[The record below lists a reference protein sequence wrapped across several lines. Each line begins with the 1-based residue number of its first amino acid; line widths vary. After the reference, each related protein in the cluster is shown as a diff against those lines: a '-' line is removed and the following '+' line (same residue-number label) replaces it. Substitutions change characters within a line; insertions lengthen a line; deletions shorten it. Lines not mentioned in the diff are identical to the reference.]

1 MHRDHHTRQRAIAA
15 AADAVVLT
23 ALWVGLAGLRSLAP
37 SGVLGGAL
45 PLQPVDFGWHAPLAA
60 LVVPAWLLAL
70 AHQGTWNRVPS
81 GRSRGHALR
90 LARAAGIATLLVLGA
105 LFALHQTEQLS
116 RTLVFGFALATV
128 PMLAISR
135 RLQGALQRRGML
147 RLDPW
152 RILAVGAPLDARP
165 LADALARDEH
175 PGIALVGIVAPPDA
189 PRPGPGD
196 PPILGPLACLSA
208 VLAEAPIDQVFL
220 TGPDWSVETLR
231 AVADACEEQGV
242 RLSMDAN
249 FLGLTTARAH
259 LDDMEG
265 QTVLSFSST
274 PVDSDALLLKRF
286 LDVLI
291 AALLLVLLAPL
302 LTLIA
307 AIVRLSDGG
316 PALFSQTRAGLHG
329 RPFDMLK
336 FRSMVVDA
344 EARRLEVAHLNERD
358 GPVFKAAHDP
368 RITRL
373 GGFLRRS
380 SLDELPQLWNVLRG
394 QMSLVGP
401 RPPIPAEVEAYERW
415 QLRRLSMK
423 PGITCIWQVEGR
435 SESVDFD
442 QWMRQDLDYIDNWSL
457 GLDLMLLARTVPV
470 VLRGRGA
477 R

>member
-15 AADAVVLT
+15 AADAVALT

-37 SGVLGGAL
+37 AGGLAGAL
-45 PLQPVDFGWHAPLAA
+45 PLQPVDFAWHAPLAA

-70 AHQGTWNRVPS
+70 GHQEAWDVVQR
-81 GRSRGHALR
+81 GRGRGQVLR

-105 LFALHQTEQLS
+105 LFALHQTDQLS
-116 RTLVFGFALATV
+116 RTLVFGFALTTV
-128 PMLAISR
+128 PVLAISR
-135 RLQGALQRRGML
+135 RLQALLQRRGL
-147 RLDPW
+147 LHLDPW
-152 RILAVGAPLDARP
+152 RILAVGAPRDARP
-165 LADALARDEH
+165 LAQALARDED
-175 PGIALVGIVAPPDA
+175 PGISLVGVVAPADA
-189 PRPGPGD
+189 PLPGPGD
-196 PPILGPLACLSA
+196 PPVLGSLDHLPAL
-208 VLAEAPIDQVFL
+208 LAEAPIDQVFL
-220 TGPDWSVETLR
+220 TGPDWSVATLR
-231 AVADACEEQGV
+231 SIADACEEQGV

-249 FLGLTTARAH
+249 FLGLATARAH
-259 LDDMEG
+259 LDDVEG

-274 PVDSDALLLKRF
+274 PVDSDALLLKRA
-286 LDVLI
+286 LDVVVS
-291 AALLLVLLAPL
+291 ASLLVLLTPL
-302 LTLIA
+302 LLLVA
-307 AIVRLSDGG
+307 LAVRLSDGG

-329 RPFDMLK
+329 RPFAMLK

-344 EARRLEVAHLNERD
+344 EARRVEVAHLNERD
-358 GPVFKAAHDP
+358 GPVFKAADDP

-373 GGFLRRS
+373 GAFLRRS
-380 SLDELPQLWNVLRG
+380 SLDEFPQLWNVLRG

-401 RPPIPAEVEAYERW
+401 RPPIPAEVEEYERW

-435 SESVDFD
+435 GDNVDFD

-457 GLDLMLLARTVPV
+457 GLDLTLLARTVPA